1 MKDFESIVLELYDKN
16 KILGFIDDPSSIK
29 NSTNKLIG
37 KYWKWDKSLPEN
49 IIFGLNGSILFTK
62 DSIYINELFYRYKYS
77 EFDSYGNKFNLLKIL
92 FSRRLHFSDK
102 KNKHLMISI
111 SLTENEFN
119 LLNSIIQSF
128 ISYQNKIKKELLDKK
143 IRKEEEERKKY
154 EDELEKEMLIK
165 KEIRRLKVEE
175 DKKKQVIS
183 QIILI
188 LFEKLRKIK
197 LEENK
202 LSIISTLDK
211 DGNGEIDLVDDE
223 ILNKILVNNQKSIIE
238 IDKIYIQK
246 FVKISMYIKTKRS
259 NIQNIFTTIKDTKND
274 TELNELINLLEN
286 QRHTYDLLV
295 FHSINMI
302 TSLVESDLI
311 TFYQIYECFDE
322 LGVFNSN
329 WENEVS
335 GKLSNI
341 GNDMKELMYSIYLM
355 ENKIVSSI
363 SNLTYITQSSNIL
376 NLSVNNQLRKI
387 NSSIDYSNYMS
398 KIQNYKM
405 FNLTL

>member
-1 MKDFESIVLELYDKN
+1 
-16 KILGFIDDPSSIK
+16 
-29 NSTNKLIG
+29 
-37 KYWKWDKSLPEN
+37 
-49 IIFGLNGSILFTK
+49 
-62 DSIYINELFYRYKYS
+62 
-77 EFDSYGNKFNLLKIL
+77 
-92 FSRRLHFSDK
+92 
-102 KNKHLMISI
+102 
-111 SLTENEFN
+111 
-119 LLNSIIQSF
+119 
-128 ISYQNKIKKELLDKK
+128 
-143 IRKEEEERKKY
+143 
-154 EDELEKEMLIK
+154 
-165 KEIRRLKVEE
+165 
-175 DKKKQVIS
+175 
-183 QIILI
+183 
-188 LFEKLRKIK
+188 
-197 LEENK
+197 
-202 LSIISTLDK
+202 
-211 DGNGEIDLVDDE
+211 
-223 ILNKILVNNQKSIIE
+223 
-238 IDKIYIQK
+238 
-246 FVKISMYIKTKRS
+246 
-259 NIQNIFTTIKDTKND
+259 
-274 TELNELINLLEN
+274 
-286 QRHTYDLLV
+286 
-295 FHSINMI
+295 MI